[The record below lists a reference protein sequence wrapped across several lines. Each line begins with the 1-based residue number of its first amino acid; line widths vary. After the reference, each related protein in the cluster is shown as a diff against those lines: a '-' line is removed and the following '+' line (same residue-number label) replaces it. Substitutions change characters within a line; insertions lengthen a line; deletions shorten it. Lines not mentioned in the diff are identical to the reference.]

1 MNWLKVLFF
10 LLLDGC
16 LLPVLCAQEEELTP
30 PNTFRF
36 SGQLSG
42 WAQYTPDIQPKGWLG
57 TRYIPQL
64 NYELPLK
71 RNNLF
76 DFEISA
82 NVYGEAGFNPF
93 DSLYSHGKIK
103 PYRVWARYSANR
115 MEIRAGLQKI
125 NFGSAM
131 MFRPLMWFDSMNPR
145 DPLQLTDG
153 VWGLLFRY
161 YFQNNANLW
170 LWTLYGNK
178 NSKGLEVNR
187 THWRTP
193 EVGGRIQLPVPAGEA
208 AFSYHYRKIN
218 ASMYGSELPLQY
230 NGIGENRIG
239 LDVRLD
245 VTVGLW
251 AEATWTHLNK
261 NMGIFTNQKMLTLG
275 TDYTFAIGN
284 GLGLTFEQF
293 IYTSDQKAFAMDN
306 TLFLSGISLSYPLT
320 LFDNLRTV
328 VYYDWNNTEGYYF
341 ADWQRQLNHFT
352 FHIMAY
358 WNPDKVRLITQNL
371 SSNRFAGKGIQLM
384 VVWNH

>member
-1 MNWLKVLFF
+1 MNWRKALIF
-10 LLLDGC
+10 LSLYGSLHSGIS
-16 LLPVLCAQEEELTP
+16 AQVEVQTP
-30 PNTFRF
+30 SDSLRF

-42 WAQYTPDIQPKGWLG
+42 WAQYAPDIQPEGWLG
-57 TRYIPQL
+57 IRYIPQL
-64 NYELPLK
+64 NFEFPFNK
-71 RNNLF
+71 SNLF
-76 DFEISA
+76 DFEVSA
-82 NVYGEAGFNPF
+82 NIYGEAGFSPF
-93 DSLYSHGKIK
+93 DSLYNNVKIK
-103 PYRVWARYSANR
+103 PYRAWIRYSGSR
-115 MEIRAGLQKI
+115 MELRAGLQKI
-125 NFGSAM
+125 NFGSALL
-131 MFRPLMWFDSMNPR
+131 FRPLMWFDSLNPR

-170 LWTLYGNK
+170 FWSFYGNK
-178 NSKGLEVNR
+178 NSKGLEVSR

-193 EVGGRIQLPVPAGEA
+193 EVGGRIQLPVPHGEA
-208 AFSYHYRKIN
+208 AVSYHYRK
-218 ASMYGSELPLQY
+218 ADATSPGGELSLLQ

-239 LDVRLD
+239 LDIRLD

-251 AEATWTHLNK
+251 AEASWTHLNK
-261 NMGIFTNQKMLTLG
+261 NMGVFTNQEMLTVG

-284 GLGLTFEQF
+284 GLSLTFEQI

-306 TLFLSGISLSYPLT
+306 TLSLSGLSLSYPLT

-352 FHIMAY
+352 FHVMAY
-358 WNPDKVRLITQNL
+358 WNPDKVQMITQSL
-371 SSNRFAGKGIQLM
+371 SSNRFAGKGIQLL

>member
-10 LLLDGC
+10 LLLNGC
-16 LLPVLCAQEEELTP
+16 CLPVLCAQEEEQTP

-42 WAQYTPDIQPKGWLG
+42 WTQYKPDIQPKGWLG

-82 NVYGEAGFNPF
+82 NVYEEAGFIPF

-103 PYRVWARYSANR
+103 PYRAWARYSANR

-178 NSKGLEVNR
+178 NVKGLEVNR

-218 ASMYGSELPLQY
+218 VSMYGSELPLQY
-230 NGIGENRIG
+230 NSPGENRIG

-261 NMGIFTNQKMLTLG
+261 NMGIFTNQEMLTLG

-306 TLFLSGISLSYPLT
+306 TLSLSGISLSYPLT

-352 FHIMAY
+352 FHVMAY